1 MAKRQAI
8 SPVIA
13 TVIIVAVTIAVAIA
27 VAFWMTGII
36 GIFTGFEQLT
46 IETIY
51 AQPEAGGGWTVTLI
65 VSNKGTSP
73 TSITDIFINGVKAG
87 GAGCPVTDDKDI
99 IAGTPLPIN
108 PGSKETIHLTIPP
121 PPDNICGAT
130 RFVAG
135 QSIEVKLH
143 SSGGK
148 DYPKLVVLP

>member
-36 GIFTGFEQLT
+36 GLFTGFEQLT

-51 AQPEAGGGWTVTLI
+51 ATPNGTGWNVTI
-65 VSNKGTSP
+65 HVSNRGTSP
-73 TSITDIFINGVKAG
+73 TSITNILINGVDISTCSENVTGPTLPIAFNPGDNRTITLSIAKGTTCGPTKFTAG
-87 GAGCPVTDDKDI
+87 G
-99 IAGTPLPIN
+99 
-108 PGSKETIHLTIPP
+108 
-121 PPDNICGAT
+121 
-130 RFVAG
+130 
-135 QSIEVKLH
+135 SIEVKLH